1 MFNKIN
7 LQEGVNLY
15 IRPSEQFKTIN
26 FSVKWKTELDSQKAA
41 NRAVLANV
49 LQDSNGKYRTQSELR
64 NTLDE
69 LYGTVMFTDAT
80 KRASKHIVSLYA
92 ECVNDEYLTGDTVL
106 DKVLDLLQTVVF
118 NPNFIDGKFD
128 ESIVAREKR
137 SVKERIR
144 SIYDDKTRYAQKRM
158 LELLRPDS
166 PVSTSSYGTEEEV
179 ETITTDEL
187 LDTYNSM
194 LQNDEID
201 IYIVGDVDEQAM
213 TEKIKQLFPF
223 QPRTVRKNEG
233 KAAAPGVT
241 EQQSDVRNVREKQ
254 EMKQGKLHL
263 GFSTPILFTHPDYL
277 KMQVTNGVFGGFAH
291 SKLFMNVREKESMAY
306 YASSSYSAHY
316 GLIYVMA
323 GIDAELEEKAVK
335 LINEQLD
342 AMQRGE
348 ITDLELEQTKA
359 LLTNSIK
366 STFDSARGQ
375 IEVFDQY
382 KELDE
387 QFTADLL
394 ITGWEAVTKE
404 DVKKMASEIT
414 LEIVYL
420 LSGKEAA

>member
-1 MFNKIN
+1 MFSKVI

-15 IRPSEQFKTIN
+15 IRSLEQFKTIN
-26 FSVKWKTELDSQKAA
+26 FSVKWKTELDSEKAA

-69 LYGTVMFTDAT
+69 LYGTVLFTDAT
-80 KRASKHIVSLYA
+80 KRANTHIMSLYA

-106 DKVLDLLQTVVF
+106 DEVLDLLHAVIF
-118 NPNFIDGKFD
+118 NPNFVDGKFD
-128 ESIVAREKR
+128 ESVVNREKR

-144 SIYDDKTRYAQKRM
+144 SVYDDKTRFAQKRM

-179 ETITTDEL
+179 EAVTADGL
-187 LDTYNSM
+187 LEAYNSM
-194 LQNDEID
+194 LQNDEIN
-201 IYIVGDVDEQAM
+201 IYIVGDIDEKKM
-213 TEKIKQLFPF
+213 TEKIKKLFPF
-223 QPRTVRKNEG
+223 EPRTVRKNDEE
-233 KAAAPGVT
+233 AAAPGAT
-241 EQQSDVRNVREKQ
+241 EQKSEVRNVKEKQ
-254 EMKQGKLHL
+254 DMKQGKLHL
-263 GFSTPILFTHPDYL
+263 GFSTPIVFTHPDYL

-316 GLIYVMA
+316 GLVYVMA

-342 AMQRGE
+342 ALQRGE
-348 ITDLELEQTKA
+348 ITDLEIEQTKA
-359 LLTNSIK
+359 LLTNSVK

-382 KELDE
+382 KELNDD
-387 QFTADLL
+387 FTADFL
-394 ITGWEAVTKE
+394 ISGWEAVTK
-404 DVKKMASEIT
+404 DDIQKMASEIT

>member
-1 MFNKIN
+1 MFNKVI

-15 IRPSEQFKTIN
+15 IRSLEQFKTIN
-26 FSVKWKTELDSQKAA
+26 VSIKWKTDLHSKTAA
-41 NRAVLANV
+41 QRAVLANV

-69 LYGTVMFTDAT
+69 LYGTVLFTDAT
-80 KRASKHIVSLYA
+80 KRANTHIVSLYT

-106 DKVLDLLQTVVF
+106 DEVLDLLQTVVF
-118 NPNFIDGKFD
+118 NPNFVDSKFD
-128 ESIVAREKR
+128 ESVVAREKR

-158 LELLRPDS
+158 LELLRPNS
-166 PVSTSSYGTEEEV
+166 PVSTSAYGTEEEV
-179 ETITTDEL
+179 EAITANDL
-187 LDTYNSM
+187 LDTYNRM
-194 LQNDEID
+194 LQEDVID
-201 IYIVGDVDEQAM
+201 IYVVGDIDEHAM
-213 TEKIKQLFPF
+213 IEKIKKLFPF
-223 QPRTVRKNEG
+223 QPRQARKNDE
-233 KAAAPGVT
+233 KAATPGVI
-241 EQQSDVRNVREKQ
+241 EQKQEVQNVKERQ

-263 GFSTPILFTHPDYL
+263 GFSTPVLFTHPDYL

-335 LINEQLD
+335 LINEQL
-342 AMQRGE
+342 AALQRGE
-348 ITDLELEQTKA
+348 ITDLEMEQTKA

-387 QFTADLL
+387 QFTADYL
-394 ITGWEAVTKE
+394 ISGWDAVTKE
-404 DVKKMASEIT
+404 DVQKMASEIA